1 MRNPSTTR
9 DAAGTVCRTV
19 RGPRF
24 RTHVVLQQRR
34 WEMRVTS
41 IDSRAIR
48 AWYRRLAGVGAHPGP
63 DGDTEASHPTPVRFT
78 GAGGL
83 DGYASHTRAD
93 ATSTG
98 DPKHFDCAVLERQ
111 IGSLTLTSRLVTPSI
126 IAHRGDG
133 AQRGEASILFALN
146 TLGVS
151 RWATPTRDALLI
163 PGRMIAVPSVHPVR
177 ADAFELSEETS
188 LRVPLRSLGSFGS
201 DLFTMPSLLL
211 PESPLTRAVGMY
223 LTRLLFELSC
233 EPSLDAATSDALEA
247 ATLEL
252 MTAVTAQ
259 LQQGGGEPNNRDQKV
274 RAAVTRLI
282 ESDYSSPACTVDAIA
297 HALHMSRRQL
307 YRYFSDDE
315 GGIAELLARRR
326 LDAAYELLTQQ
337 PDLTVA
343 EVAER
348 CGFGDVG
355 TLRSRFRREFDLS
368 PSQMREAHFA
378 SSGATLLGGL

>member
-1 MRNPSTTR
+1 
-9 DAAGTVCRTV
+9 
-19 RGPRF
+19 
-24 RTHVVLQQRR
+24 
-34 WEMRVTS
+34 MRVTS

-48 AWYRRLAGVGAHPGP
+48 AWYRRLAGVGAKP
-63 DGDTEASHPTPVRFT
+63 DPNGAAEASHPTPVRFSGT
-78 GAGGL
+78 EGL
-83 DGYASHTRAD
+83 SGYSDHARAD
-93 ATSTG
+93 TTSTG
-98 DPKHFDCAVLERQ
+98 DPKHFDCAVLERE
-111 IGSLTLTSRLVTPSI
+111 IGSLTLSSRLVTPSTVE
-126 IAHRGDG
+126 HSGDG
-133 AQRGEASILFALN
+133 ASRGEASIIFALN

-151 RWATPTRDALLI
+151 RWATPTRDGLLI
-163 PGRMIAVPSVHPVR
+163 PGRMVAVPSVHAVR

-211 PESPLTRAVGMY
+211 PESPLTRAVGTY
-223 LTRLLFELSC
+223 LTRLLYELSC
-233 EPSLDAATSDALEA
+233 EPPLDAATSAALEA

-259 LQQGGGEPNNRDQKV
+259 LQQGDDESGNRDHKV

-297 HALHMSRRQL
+297 HALHMSKRQL
-307 YRYFSDDE
+307 YRYFSDDD

-337 PDLTVA
+337 PDLTIA

-348 CGFGDVG
+348 CGFGDAG
-355 TLRSRFRREFDLS
+355 TLRSRFRREFALS
-368 PSQMREAHFA
+368 PSQLRESHFA
-378 SSGATLLGGL
+378 GAPEAARS